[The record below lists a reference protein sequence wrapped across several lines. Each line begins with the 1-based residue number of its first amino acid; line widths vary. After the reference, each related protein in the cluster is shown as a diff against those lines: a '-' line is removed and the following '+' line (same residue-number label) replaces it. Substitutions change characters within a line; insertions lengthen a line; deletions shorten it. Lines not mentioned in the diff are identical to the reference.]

1 MNLNF
6 FCEKHGKNKRDS
18 HFANISK
25 FLEAESLVRQLKSSK
40 DIVDAIHCRQEY
52 ANRNK
57 NGILVL

>member
-1 MNLNF
+1 
-6 FCEKHGKNKRDS
+6 
-18 HFANISK
+18 
-25 FLEAESLVRQLKSSK
+25 LVRQLKSSK